1 MPATIVLGYDGSD
14 GAKAALAQAEWLAR
28 DLGASVVI
36 AFGYATNPMGGE
48 TRDEELAIQ
57 SMAAKATDEARERL
71 AAAGIQTTVE
81 IVHARPVEALLAVAK
96 EHDARLI
103 VVGTNGQGPVLG
115 GILGSVPYRLVHQST
130 LPVLVVPAAGRSE
143 S

>member
-1 MPATIVLGYDGSD
+1 MAATIVLGFDGSD
-14 GAKAALAQAEWLAR
+14 GARAALAQAEWLAKDQR
-28 DLGASVVI
+28 AGVVI

-57 SMAAKATDEARERL
+57 AIAAKATDEARARL
-71 AAAGIQTTVE
+71 EAAGVPTTVE
-81 IVHARPVEALLAVAK
+81 IVHARPVEALLAVAQA
-96 EHDARLI
+96 HDARFI

-130 LPVLVVPAAGRSE
+130 LPVLVVPAAGRSTT
-143 S
+143 